1 MPAVRSV
8 FRYYALESKLVTPE
22 QLEQAVLTAGVTV
35 EAASTASPP
44 VDASALPPAD
54 VEDAAIASR
63 LVEMGILTQYQAKQ
77 IQAGRTKFELGP
89 YIVTDSLGQGGMGQV
104 FKGVHRV
111 MGRECAIKVLPLHK
125 ATPDA
130 IANFLREIRTQAQLD
145 HPNLVRAFDAG
156 CDGKINYLIVE
167 YVPGVDM
174 RRLVRRQGP
183 LTQQQAASVI
193 MQAARG
199 LDYAHKRGLVHR
211 DVKPG
216 NILVTS
222 QGIAKVSDLGLAGF
236 LYDAENDPRA
246 GKIVGTADYLAPE
259 QIRSPSEISHLID
272 IYSLGCTLYYGV
284 CGKVPFPGGTA
295 RDKARRHCEDTPW
308 HPRRFNA
315 ELNEEFVEVV
325 ADMMEKDPKARIQS
339 AAEVVARLEQW
350 AGEAVPIVPRSSIR
364 SPWSAAPLPSGA
376 DEEKE
381 TLQDT
386 DGEASASGAE
396 GSGSQMSQGTSPVAS
411 GETARIRGRSRSAPI
426 IPAVAPSPLTAK
438 ELIFRTLALSI
449 PLSMLAGA
457 VLAALAFRLFR

>member
-1 MPAVRSV
+1 
-8 FRYYALESKLVTPE
+8 
-22 QLEQAVLTAGVTV
+22 
-35 EAASTASPP
+35 
-44 VDASALPPAD
+44 
-54 VEDAAIASR
+54 
-63 LVEMGILTQYQAKQ
+63 MGILTQYQAKQ

-183 LTQQQAASVI
+183 LTQQQAASVM

-246 GKIVGTADYLAPE
+246 GKLVGTADYLAPE
-259 QIRSPSEISHLID
+259 QIRSPGEISHQID
-272 IYSLGCTLYYGV
+272 IYSLGCTLYYAV

-295 RDKARRHCEDTPW
+295 KDKARRHCEDTPW

-315 ELNEEFVEVV
+315 ELSEEFVEVM
-325 ADMMEKDPKARIQS
+325 ADMMEKDPRARVQS
-339 AAEVVARLEQW
+339 AAEVVDRLEQW
-350 AGEAVPIVPRSSIR
+350 AGDTSPIASSTSVR
-364 SPWSAAPLPSGA
+364 SPWSAAPPPAGVE
-376 DEEKE
+376 DEKE
-381 TLQDT
+381 SLPDT
-386 DGEASASGAE
+386 DGGEPSASGE

-411 GETARIRGRSRSAPI
+411 GETTPLRGRTRGFPVLPRLHS
-426 IPAVAPSPLTAK
+426 T
-438 ELIFRTLALSI
+438 
-449 PLSMLAGA
+449 PLSSQEI
-457 VLAALAFRLFR
+457 V

>member
-1 MPAVRSV
+1 MQLPTLSRRRSQRSPSRMPVRSV
-8 FRYYALESKLVTPE
+8 FRSSALMSKLVTAE
-22 QLEQAVLTAGVTV
+22 QLEQAVLTAGVV
-35 EAASTASPP
+35 GGNPAAATEIDDGTLAN
-44 VDASALPPAD
+44 
-54 VEDAAIASR
+54 R
-63 LVEMGILTQYQAKQ
+63 LVEMGVLTAFQAKELKT
-77 IQAGRTKFELGP
+77 GRTKFDLGP
-89 YIVTDSLGQGGMGQV
+89 YVVTDSLGQGGMGQV
-104 FKGVHRV
+104 FKGVHSV

-183 LTQQQAASVI
+183 ITQQQAASVI

-222 QGIAKVSDLGLAGF
+222 QGVAKVSDLGLAGF

-259 QIRSPSEISHLID
+259 QIRTPGEVTHLVD
-272 IYSLGCTLYYGV
+272 IYSLGCTLYYAV

-308 HPRRFNA
+308 P
-315 ELNEEFVEVV
+315 
-325 ADMMEKDPKARIQS
+325 
-339 AAEVVARLEQW
+339 
-350 AGEAVPIVPRSSIR
+350 
-364 SPWSAAPLPSGA
+364 
-376 DEEKE
+376 
-381 TLQDT
+381 
-386 DGEASASGAE
+386 
-396 GSGSQMSQGTSPVAS
+396 
-411 GETARIRGRSRSAPI
+411 
-426 IPAVAPSPLTAK
+426 
-438 ELIFRTLALSI
+438 
-449 PLSMLAGA
+449 
-457 VLAALAFRLFR
+457 